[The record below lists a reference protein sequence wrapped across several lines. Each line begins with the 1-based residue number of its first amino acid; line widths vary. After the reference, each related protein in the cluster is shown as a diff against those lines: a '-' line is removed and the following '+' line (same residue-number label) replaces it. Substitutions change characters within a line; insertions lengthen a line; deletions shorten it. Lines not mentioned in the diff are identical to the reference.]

1 MITLFSPFC
10 PSYICTFM
18 HALSK
23 IKLICG
29 FSRLFCHISTTKMSD
44 LFKNVM
50 HIIIVKI
57 EKKTLGLYYYFLVFP
72 SISVT
77 PIVLWS
83 VIRCVMLIIVTMILC
98 PWQHFHQCKKIC
110 YTVDFSLFWH
120 GNFSIAN
127 SVNLYI
133 QDLSIAFLSTN
144 IIIICNCATDIEK

>member
-1 MITLFSPFC
+1 M
-10 PSYICTFM
+10 YIY
-18 HALSK
+18 AWQPLSK

-29 FSRLFCHISTTKMSD
+29 FSRLFCHISTTKISD

-98 PWQHFHQCKKIC
+98 PWQYFHQCKKNLLHCRFFIIL
-110 YTVDFSLFWH
+110 TWKLFYCKFGEFVH
-120 GNFSIAN
+120 SRFEYCLSFNKYYH
-127 SVNLYI
+127 NL
-133 QDLSIAFLSTN
+133 
-144 IIIICNCATDIEK
+144 

>member
-29 FSRLFCHISTTKMSD
+29 FSRLFCHISTTKISD

-98 PWQHFHQCKKIC
+98 PWQYFHQCKKIC

-120 GNFSIAN
+120 GNIRWICTFKIW
-127 SVNLYI
+127 VLPFFQQI
-133 QDLSIAFLSTN
+133 LS
-144 IIIICNCATDIEK
+144 